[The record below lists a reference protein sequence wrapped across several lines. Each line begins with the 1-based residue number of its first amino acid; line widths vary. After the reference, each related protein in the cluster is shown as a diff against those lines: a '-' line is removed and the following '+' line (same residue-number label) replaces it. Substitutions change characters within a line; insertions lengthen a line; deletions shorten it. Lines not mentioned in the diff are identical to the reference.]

1 MNYFD
6 TVVLMGNYQQHLV
19 FGFLVSSISAG
30 LGYFVFG
37 IDTLYC
43 ILACMLGV
51 IGSILPDLDHD
62 QSIPLREVFNVVA
75 AIVPFIIVL
84 LLIGRDEED
93 LVLLTVIFGGSYL
106 FIRIIIS
113 SFFKQLTSHRGM
125 FHSIP
130 AILIVGEIIHLIYYD
145 NSVRV
150 RWFLTVVG
158 MIGFLSH
165 LVLDELSSVDFSN
178 GRVAKKSF
186 GTALD
191 FYSKSK
197 IATGFT
203 YLLLIGL
210 FVAIILKETGRL

>member
-1 MNYFD
+1 M
-6 TVVLMGNYQQHLV
+6 
-19 FGFLVSSISAG
+19 
-30 LGYFVFG
+30 GYFIFG

-51 IGSILPDLDHD
+51 VASILPDLDHD
-62 QSIPLREVFNVVA
+62 KSIPLREVFNVVA

-84 LLIGRDEED
+84 LLIGRHMKDIGW
-93 LVLLTVIFGGSYL
+93 LTVIFGGSYL
-106 FIRIIIS
+106 FIRIVV
-113 SFFKQLTSHRGM
+113 SFIFKQLTSHRGM

-130 AILIVGEIIHLIYYD
+130 AVLIVGEMIHLVYYE
-145 NSVRV
+145 NSVEI

-178 GRVAKKSF
+178 GRVVKKSF

-191 FYSKSK
+191 LYSKSK

-203 YLLLIGL
+203 YLVLIGL
-210 FVAIILKETGRL
+210 FVVIILKEVGRL